1 MGNQQLTVL
10 WFGYWMQGFR
20 CFPWLALNFHMAH
33 NLNLLPSIL
42 QLVQHSANFPMVA
55 KPFYGVLS
63 DAICI
68 GGAHRIPYILIGAWI
83 ASLVWYDPVLFKVLS
98 WGPLG
103 LIPLA
108 RKAHPTLLACIL
120 GNLGASI
127 TEVAKDALV
136 AEYGQKHKKRGLQS
150 YAFMASA
157 VGGILGNLL
166 GGCFLLKMPP
176 KNMFLIFAYLLS
188 VQLAIS
194 STARE
199 ESLGLSQLS
208 HHNLAKKSI
217 WENIRKQS
225 SDLKMALHEDTISC
239 PLIWVVGSIAIVPAL
254 SGSIF
259 CYQMQCL
266 HLDSSVIGMSR
277 VIGQLML
284 LSMTILYDCY
294 WKEVPM
300 RKLIGAVQSLY
311 AAYLLLDFVLVRQ
324 INLRLGIPNEV
335 FVCCFSG
342 LAETLAQFKLLPF
355 SVLLA
360 SLCPKGCEGSLT
372 SLLASALCLSSIFGG
387 FLGVGLASFMG
398 ITPGNYSN
406 LPVGILIQFV
416 AALVPLGWI
425 QHIPSKPIVEK
436 ERKRSV
442 SKRSRKNRRIGRVVL
457 GSVYVY
463 RRERESETQR

>member
-1 MGNQQLTVL
+1 MLYPLVVL
-10 WFGYWMQGFR
+10 IEY
-20 CFPWLALNFHMAH
+20 
-33 NLNLLPSIL
+33 
-42 QLVQHSANFPMVA
+42 
-55 KPFYGVLS
+55 
-63 DAICI
+63 
-68 GGAHRIPYILIGAWI
+68 LIS
-83 ASLVWYDPVLFKVLS
+83 SLGVLS

-103 LIPLA
+103 FIPVA
-108 RKAHPTLLACIL
+108 REALPTLLACVLL

-136 AEYGQKHKKRGLQS
+136 AEYGQKHKKTGLQS

-166 GGCFLLKMPP
+166 GGCFLLKTPP
-176 KNMFLIFAYLLS
+176 QNMFIIFAFLLS
-188 VQLAIS
+188 IQLTIS

-208 HHNLAKKSI
+208 HHIFAKKSI
-217 WENIRKQS
+217 WENIGKQLS
-225 SDLKMALHEDTISC
+225 GLKKALREESISC
-239 PLIWVVGSIAIVPAL
+239 PLIWIVASIATVPAL

-266 HLDSSVIGMSR
+266 HLDPSVIGLSR

-284 LSMTILYDCY
+284 LSMSILYDRY

-300 RKLIGAVQSLY
+300 RKLIGAMQFLY
-311 AAYLLLDFVLVRQ
+311 AASLLLDFVLVRQ
-324 INLRLGIPNEV
+324 INLRHGIPNEV

-360 SLCPKGCEGSLT
+360 SLCPKGFEGSLT
-372 SLLASALCLSSIFGG
+372 SFLASALCLSSILGG

-398 ITPGNYSN
+398 ITAGNYSN
-406 LPVGILIQFV
+406 LPIVILIQFV
-416 AALVPLGWI
+416 AALLPLRWI
-425 QHIPSKPIVEK
+425 QLVPSQPIVK
-436 ERKRSV
+436 KDRKKGV
-442 SKRSRKNRRIGRVVL
+442 SKRTRKSRRIGRVVL
-457 GSVYVY
+457 GSIYVY